1 MPKFAAKE
9 GTEAVSHSAA
19 VTNPMAAL
27 KQSSAPLPSSGMIVK
42 GSLGMPG
49 GRDAQNNPLSPKT
62 HPTASAKHDTVRGKP
77 SRSKSILPSEQNC
90 LHSCAPALPSLS
102 VFCLINYRTCTI
114 FSFFFRAKK
123 NGKKKEREEENQSRM
138 PCLQTPP
145 ASAGPHGSAAARIR
159 RFRPRRT
166 PALPGSPAHRCGLPP
181 GPRAALG
188 KAKPATVLSQLC
200 QEHHHPAGASPASRT
215 GPEAMGSASC
225 PAPAFLGRKESRSIN
240 SSWI

>member
-49 GRDAQNNPLSPKT
+49 GRDAQNNPLNPQT

-123 NGKKKEREEENQSRM
+123 KWEKKRERGRESEQNAVFANAPRLRGTARVRSR
-138 PCLQTPP
+138 PDPP
-145 ASAGPHGSAAARIR
+145 VPPPQDPGAARLPRTQMWASPGPPSCAGKGQTCHGPFTALSRASPPRWGIPR
-159 RFRPRRT
+159 IPHRPRGDGKRFV
-166 PALPGSPAHRCGLPP
+166 
-181 GPRAALG
+181 PRSG
-188 KAKPATVLSQLC
+188 FP
-200 QEHHHPAGASPASRT
+200 R
-215 GPEAMGSASC
+215 
-225 PAPAFLGRKESRSIN
+225 
-240 SSWI
+240 